1 MHRTASRHE
10 RAGLQRLLPLAL
22 IALSAC
28 SSEGWE
34 APPPGR
40 STTQLDEK
48 QLAKVVEELVRA
60 MEAGGIYE
68 MEVDHADSGL
78 SLRLDRRKTTGAV
91 FAGPAPT
98 SETTTAPE
106 VVEPEPETNFTSNSA
121 AEVTGPG
128 ARPVDVFHP
137 DKIDG
142 EELTPLYGGRVII
155 HTPSLPE
162 NLCYPIENSA
172 YTRRWLREV
181 HESLLRRDWEYLDY
195 KPSAAKAWIEEDM
208 LVLAEGA
215 EARYSGA
222 KLLRVKPQGAEQQSE
237 AFVLYGEVTE
247 TATGWRVTPKTKGG
261 SSLAAEVLVPAGDAS
276 SVQAGSV
283 FTFELRDDAIWHPA
297 EGISGHALDAR
308 DVHFSWSIYANPE
321 VDCDE
326 KRYLFEKMTDCE
338 VIDDSHVRFFY
349 ESQYFGALASLA
361 EDLTLLPS
369 HIYDLSDPDNPAHN
383 PEATESD
390 QAVAVN
396 ENPHNTLWVG
406 LGPYRVTEW
415 TQQWVQ
421 AERFDAYFDQERAG
435 YFDAIRWRYIDDDSA
450 SFQALLNGELDFFKR
465 VKSADYFGA
474 ATEKEEFTESF
485 YKGYMY
491 DGSYGYTGWNTLRPH
506 LSDKRVRQ
514 ALAHAFNSAEYLV
527 NNYRNLARQVTGPFP
542 FSAPAYNHAVTPYP
556 YDPDKARSILEEAG
570 WYDRNGDGVI
580 DKDGVELEIEFMMPS
595 GNEASKNLG
604 LVMQEQFAEVGVK
617 VNIVQYEWATFLERF
632 KSRDFDG
639 ANLAWVPD
647 LESDPEPLWHS
658 KWGDPEKRGSNSSA
672 VREPVLDALIAKGQI
687 ELDFEERQKI
697 WQEMHAFIYDHQP
710 YLFGFN
716 VPRKFA
722 MSKRIRGFQMFAI
735 DPSFSIR
742 RWYFTDPAE
751 PGTRAAR

>member
-1 MHRTASRHE
+1 
-10 RAGLQRLLPLAL
+10 LCRLLPLAL
-22 IALSAC
+22 VTLAAC
-28 SSEGWE
+28 SSGEWE
-34 APPPGR
+34 PPPPGR

-48 QLAKVVEELVRA
+48 QVARIVEELVRA
-60 MEAGGIYE
+60 MKEGGIYE
-68 MEVDHADSGL
+68 MEVDHAESGL
-78 SLRLDRRKTTGAV
+78 RLRLDRRKTTGAV
-91 FAGPAPT
+91 FAAPAST
-98 SETTTAPE
+98 TGEGASEVTE
-106 VVEPEPETNFTSNSA
+106 VVDTTEDSEPEPMVVFQPVSA

-128 ARPVDVFHP
+128 PRPVDVFNP
-137 DKIDG
+137 DMVEG

-181 HESLLRRDWEYLDY
+181 HESLLLRDWEYLDY
-195 KPSAAKAWIEEDM
+195 GPSVAKSWIVEDM
-208 LVLAEGA
+208 LVLVNGA
-215 EARYSGA
+215 ESRYSGA
-222 KLLRVKPQGAEQQSE
+222 KLLRVKPQGEEEQSE
-237 AFVLYGEVTE
+237 AFVLFGEVSE
-247 TATGWRVTPKTKGG
+247 TPTGWRVEPKTEGG
-261 SSLAAEVLVPAGDAS
+261 SALGAETLVSADDVS
-276 SVQAGSV
+276 SVQQGSV
-283 FTFELRDDAIWHPA
+283 FTFQLREDAIWHPA

-308 DVHFSWSIYANPE
+308 DVYFSWSIYANPG

-326 KRYLFEKMTDCE
+326 KRYLFEKMTACE
-338 VIDDSHVRFFY
+338 IIDAYQVRFFY

-369 HIYDLSDPDNPAHN
+369 HIYDLSDPDNPAYDAQ
-383 PEATESD
+383 ATESD
-390 QAVAVN
+390 QALAVN
-396 ENPHNTLWVG
+396 ENPHNTMWVG

-421 AERFDAYFDQERAG
+421 AERFDDYFDEERPG

-514 ALAHAFNSAEYLV
+514 ALAHAFNSSEYLI

-542 FSAPAYNHAVTPYP
+542 FSSPAYNHDVKPYP
-556 YDPDKARSILEEAG
+556 YDPDKARSILEDAG
-570 WYDRNGDGVI
+570 WYDRNGDGVV
-580 DKDGVELEIEFMMPS
+580 DRDGVELVVEFMMPS

-604 LVMQEQFAEVGVK
+604 LVMQEQFAEIGVK
-617 VNIVQYEWATFLERF
+617 VNIVQFEWATFLERF

-672 VREPVLDALIAKGQI
+672 VRETELDALIAKGQV
-687 ELDFEERQKI
+687 ELDFEKRQGI
-697 WQEMHAFIYDHQP
+697 WKEIHTFLYDHQP

-742 RWYFTDPAE
+742 RWHFTDLAE
-751 PGTRAAR
+751 PGTRTTRTR